1 MFERKDK
8 KKPTTL
14 EEVKKAY
21 EDLSEDDKKSFHQ
34 SIADRIHE
42 SIGEQEHEDGN
53 KDSQSA
59 ADREHEALGMEHAD
73 GEGDVSEIGE
83 TDETGEKR
91 AEEVKRAEEKKD
103 EREMA
108 EEAEKAEEAEES
120 EEGTKEADN
129 REDVMQMLTARVG
142 ALEEAIKGFDELKAK
157 MEEYT
162 RKQEESFGYKGRT
175 AGAKKDMQDM
185 SADELKRNILTGEI

>member
-1 MFERKDK
+1 MKWFK
-8 KKPTTL
+8 KKEGKKMTTL

-42 SIGEQEHEDGN
+42 SIGEQEEEHGQ

-73 GEGDVSEIGE
+73 GKGDVSEIGE

-91 AEEVKRAEEKKD
+91 AEEVERAEEKKD
-103 EREMA
+103 EREDDEWRKRIDERFKKIEDYIESQMKRGSDE
-108 EEAEKAEEAEES
+108 EEALKKAKDVYGLHGGTFAAEAKDNAAVS
-120 EEGTKEADN
+120 PKEAA
-129 REDVMQMLTARVG
+129 EML
-142 ALEEAIKGFDELKAK
+142 
-157 MEEYT
+157 
-162 RKQEESFGYKGRT
+162 RKFK
-175 AGAKKDMQDM
+175 
-185 SADELKRNILTGEI
+185 

>member
-42 SIGEQEHEDGN
+42 SIGEQEEEHGQ

-91 AEEVKRAEEKKD
+91 AEEVEMAEEKKD
-103 EREMA
+103 ERE
-108 EEAEKAEEAEES
+108 EAEEAEES

-142 ALEEAIKGFDELKAK
+142 ALEEAIKGFDELKTK

-185 SADELKRNILTGEI
+185 SADELKRHILTGEI